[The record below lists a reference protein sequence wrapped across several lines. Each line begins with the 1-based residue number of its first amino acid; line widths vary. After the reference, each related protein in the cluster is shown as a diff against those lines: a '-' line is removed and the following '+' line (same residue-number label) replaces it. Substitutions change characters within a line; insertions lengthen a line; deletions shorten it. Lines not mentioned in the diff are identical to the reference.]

1 MVIMLFSLFLSGLG
15 WYLGSKI
22 GADIWVILFSIV
34 GFFLPPFF
42 ALERILVKIYEK
54 SKSK

>member
-15 WYLGSKI
+15 WYLGSII
-22 GADIWVILFSIV
+22 GADFYVILFSMV

-42 ALERILVKIYEK
+42 ALERILVNQGEKFK
-54 SKSK
+54 SK